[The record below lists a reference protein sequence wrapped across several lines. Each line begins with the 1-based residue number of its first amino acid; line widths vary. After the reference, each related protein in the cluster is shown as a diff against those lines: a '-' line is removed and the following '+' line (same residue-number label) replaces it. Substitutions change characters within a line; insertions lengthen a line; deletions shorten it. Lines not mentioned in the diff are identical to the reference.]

1 MDTSIRQVTTS
12 ATLEEKKKLKKEFK
26 LFDMIFITIA
36 AIIGIDTLG
45 AVSSN
50 GAQALTWL
58 LISAVTFL
66 IPYGLLTAELGSTF
80 TQEGGVYEWVKL
92 AFGRIPAS
100 LAAML
105 YWISNPLWV
114 GGTLAVTAIAAIKVF
129 WFQSANYQFFGSQTG
144 NAVTEIVIAL
154 LFIWGVT
161 WSAILSLRVGKWLS
175 VFGSYAKFG
184 LFTLFV
190 VLAITYFAGGHAT
203 GSHIVISDIVPTG
216 NLPFIFSAILPV
228 LIFNWEGFELQNGA
242 GEEMVNPQHDVP
254 RALIRAGSIAVIAYV
269 IPISVILFTLS
280 KAQLSSASG
289 FLNAY
294 KIVVSVLPTQLAT
307 VIGWIVAVAFVVGLA
322 SSGGTWIIGADR
334 TYAIASL
341 DRTAPVLLGRFS
353 GRYGTPIAV
362 NTMSGI
368 TASIAMVAAVIVN
381 TYFGSG
387 SIAGLFGLVLGF
399 VISTTILSYLFVY
412 PSYLVLRFKYPN
424 VHRPF
429 VVPGGIVGAVVV
441 TVLTTL
447 YAAVASIFLL
457 WPTDSAIVS
466 SGFSRT
472 TYELANFIPL
482 AAILLLAI
490 IFYIWGHAEKRNA
503 DVVID
508 YDLETRVERV
518 EGVGGGE

>member
-1 MDTSIRQVTTS
+1 MDSSIREVTTS

-36 AIIGIDTLG
+36 GIIGIDTLG

-58 LISAVTFL
+58 IISAVTFL
-66 IPYGLLTAELGSTF
+66 LPYGLLTSELGSTF

-114 GGTLAVTAIAAIKVF
+114 GGTLSVTAIAAIKVF
-129 WFQSANYQFFGSQTG
+129 WFQDGNYQFFGSSTG
-144 NAVTEIVIAL
+144 NAITEIVIAL

-184 LFTLFV
+184 LFGLFV
-190 VLAITYFAGGHAT
+190 VLAIIYFASGRST
-203 GSHIVISDIVPTG
+203 GAHISISDIVPTG
-216 NLPFIFSAILPV
+216 NLGFIFSAILPV
-228 LIFNWEGFELQNGA
+228 LIFNWVGFELQNGA

-254 RALIRAGSIAVIAYV
+254 RALIRGGIVAVIAYA
-269 IPISVILFTLS
+269 IPITVILFTLS
-280 KAQLSSASG
+280 KTQLSSASG
-289 FLNAY
+289 FLNSFR
-294 KIVVSVLPTQLAT
+294 IVASVLPTQFAT
-307 VIGWIVAVAFVVGLA
+307 ILGWIVALAFVVALA

-368 TASIAMVAAVIVN
+368 TASVAMIAAVIIN
-381 TYFGSG
+381 TFFSG
-387 SIAGLFGLVLGF
+387 GTIAGLFGLVLGF
-399 VISTTILSYLFVY
+399 VISTTTLSYLFIF
-412 PSYLVLRFKYPN
+412 PSYLALRIKYPN
-424 VHRPF
+424 IHRPF
-429 VVPGGIVGAVVV
+429 VVPGGMVGAVIV
-441 TVLTTL
+441 TVLPFA
-447 YAAVASIFLL
+447 YAAVASVFLL
-457 WPTDSAIVS
+457 WPTDSAITN

-482 AAILLLAI
+482 AI
-490 IFYIWGHAEKRNA
+490 IVVLTAVFYVWGQAEKRNA
-503 DVVID
+503 DVVVD
-508 YDLETRVERV
+508 YDTATQVES
-518 EGVGGGE
+518 VGGE

>member
-1 MDTSIRQVTTS
+1 MDTSIREVTTS

-80 TQEGGVYEWVKL
+80 TQEGGAYEWVKL

-100 LAAML
+100 LTAML

-129 WFQSANYQFFGSQTG
+129 WFQSSSYQFFGSQTG

-154 LFIWGVT
+154 IFIWGVT

-175 VFGSYAKFG
+175 VFGSYAKIG

-190 VLAITYFAGGHAT
+190 VLAIVYFAGGHST
-203 GSHIVISDIVPTG
+203 GSHIAVGDIVPTG
-216 NLPFIFSAILPV
+216 NLGFIFSAILPV

-242 GEEMVNPQHDVP
+242 GEEMVNPQRDVP
-254 RALIRAGSIAVIAYV
+254 RAVIRAGIVAVISYV
-269 IPISVILFTLS
+269 VLITVILVTLS
-280 KAQLSSASG
+280 KAQLSSATG
-289 FLNAY
+289 FINAY
-294 KIVVSVLPTQLAT
+294 RIVVNVLPTQLAT
-307 VIGWIVAVAFVVGLA
+307 VLGWIVALAFVVGVA

-368 TASIAMVAAVIVN
+368 TASVALIAAIIIN
-381 TYFGSG
+381 TYYSSG
-387 SIAGLFGLVLGF
+387 SIAGLFAIVLGF
-399 VISTTILSYLFVY
+399 VISTTLLSYLFIY
-412 PSYLVLRFKYPN
+412 PAYLVLRFKYPN
-424 VHRPF
+424 VHRPY

-441 TVLTTL
+441 TVLTFL
-447 YAAVASIFLL
+447 YAAVGSIFLL
-457 WPTDSAIVS
+457 WPTDSAIVA

-482 AAILLLAI
+482 AI
-490 IFYIWGHAEKRNA
+490 IVALTIVFYVWGHVEKRNQ

-508 YDLETRVERV
+508 YNLETQVEKV
-518 EGVGGGE
+518 EGAGGE

>member
-1 MDTSIRQVTTS
+1 MDTSIREVTTS

-26 LFDMIFITIA
+26 LFDMIFVTIA

-50 GAQALTWL
+50 GPQALTWL

-66 IPYGLLTAELGSTF
+66 IPYGLLTSELGSTF

-100 LAAML
+100 LASML

-114 GGTLAVTAIAAIKVF
+114 GGTLAVSAIAAIKVF
-129 WFQSANYQFFGSQTG
+129 WFQNGNYQFFGSQTG

-161 WSAILSLRVGKWLS
+161 WTAILSLRVGKWLS
-175 VFGSYAKFG
+175 VFGSYAKIG
-184 LFTLFV
+184 LFGLFV
-190 VLAITYFAGGHAT
+190 VLAIVYFAGGRST
-203 GSHIVISDIVPTG
+203 GAHIAIGDIVPTG
-216 NLPFIFSAILPV
+216 NLGFIFSAILPV
-228 LIFNWEGFELQNGA
+228 LIFNWSGFELQNGA

-254 RALIRAGSIAVIAYV
+254 RALIRAGIVAVISYV
-269 IPISVILFTLS
+269 ILITVILVTLS
-280 KAQLSSASG
+280 KSELSSATG
-289 FLNAY
+289 FIKAY
-294 KIVVSVLPTQLAT
+294 QIVVNVLPSQLAI
-307 VIGWIVAVAFVVGLA
+307 VLGWFVTLAFILALA

-368 TASIAMVAAVIVN
+368 TASIAMIAAVIIN
-381 TYFGSG
+381 TYFSTG
-387 SIAGLFGLVLGF
+387 SIAGLYGLVLGF
-399 VISTTILSYLFVY
+399 VISTTVISYLFIF
-412 PSYLVLRFKYPN
+412 PSYLVLRLKYPN

-429 VVPGGIVGAVVV
+429 VVPGGMVGAVIV
-441 TVLTTL
+441 TVLTFA
-447 YAAVASIFLL
+447 YAAVASYFLL
-457 WPTDSAIVS
+457 IPVDSAIAS

-482 AAILLLAI
+482 AAILLLAL
-490 IFYIWGHAEKRNA
+490 IFYVWGHAEKRNR
-503 DVVID
+503 DVVVD
-508 YDLETRVERV
+508 YNLDTQLESAA
-518 EGVGGGE
+518 GGE

>member
-1 MDTSIRQVTTS
+1 MDTSIREVTTS

-36 AIIGIDTLG
+36 AIVGIDTLG
-45 AVSSN
+45 AVSAN

-66 IPYGLLTAELGSTF
+66 IPYGLLTSELGSTF

-100 LAAML
+100 VAAML

-114 GGTLAVTAIAAIKVF
+114 GGTLAVTAIGAIKVF
-129 WFQSANYQFFGSQTG
+129 WFQNGNYQFFGSQTG

-175 VFGSYAKFG
+175 VFGSYAKFT
-184 LFTLFV
+184 LFALFV
-190 VLAITYFAGGHAT
+190 VLAIVYFAGGHAT
-203 GSHIVISDIVPTG
+203 GAHTAVGDIVPTG
-216 NLPFIFSAILPV
+216 NLGFIFSAILPV
-228 LIFNWEGFELQNGA
+228 LIFNWVGFELQNGA
-242 GEEMVNPQHDVP
+242 GEEMVNPQRDVP
-254 RALIRAGSIAVIAYV
+254 RSLIRAGIIAVIGYA
-269 IPISVILFTLS
+269 IPITVILFTLS
-280 KAQLSSASG
+280 KAQLSSATG
-289 FLNAY
+289 FLKSY
-294 KIVVSVLPTQLAT
+294 QVVSSVLPTQFAT
-307 VIGWIVAVAFVVGLA
+307 ILGWIVALGIVLGLA
-322 SSGGTWIIGADR
+322 SSGSTWIIGADR

-353 GRYGTPIAV
+353 GRFGTPIAV

-368 TASIAMVAAVIVN
+368 TASLFMVAAVIIN
-381 TYFGSG
+381 TYFSNA
-387 SIAGLFGLVLGF
+387 SIAGLFGIVLGF
-399 VISTTILSYLFVY
+399 VISTTLLSYLFIF
-412 PSYLVLRFKYPN
+412 PAYLALRLKYPH

-441 TVLTTL
+441 TVLAFA
-447 YAAVASIFLL
+447 YAAVASVFLL
-457 WPTDSAIVS
+457 WPTDSGIAA

-482 AAILLLAI
+482 AIIVVLALV
-490 IFYIWGHAEKRNA
+490 FYVWGHVEKRNQ

-508 YDLETRVERV
+508 YNLETQAETV
-518 EGVGGGE
+518 EGAGGE

>member
-1 MDTSIRQVTTS
+1 MDTSIREVTTS

-26 LFDMIFITIA
+26 LFDMIFITIT

-45 AVSSN
+45 AVSSH

-66 IPYGLLTAELGSTF
+66 IPYGLLTSELGSTF

-100 LAAML
+100 FAAML

-114 GGTLAVTAIAAIKVF
+114 GGTLSVTAIGAIKIF
-129 WFQSANYQFFGSQTG
+129 WFQNSNYLFFGSQTG
-144 NAVTEIVIAL
+144 NAITEIVIAL
-154 LFIWGVT
+154 IFIWGVT
-161 WSAILSLRVGKWLS
+161 WSAILSLHVGKWLS
-175 VFGSYAKFG
+175 VIGSYAKFG
-184 LFTLFV
+184 LFALFV
-190 VLAITYFAGGHAT
+190 VLAIVFFAGGHST
-203 GSHIVISDIVPTG
+203 GSHIAFSDLAPSGDLGT
-216 NLPFIFSAILPV
+216 IFSAILPV
-228 LIFNWEGFELQNGA
+228 LIFNWVGFELQNGA
-242 GEEMVNPQHDVP
+242 GEEMVNPQRDVP
-254 RALIRAGSIAVIAYV
+254 RTLIRAGIAAAIGYA
-269 IPISVILFTLS
+269 IPITVILFTLS
-280 KAQLSSASG
+280 KAQLSSATG
-289 FLNAY
+289 FLSSY
-294 KIVVSVLPTQLAT
+294 QIVASILPTQLAT
-307 VIGWIVAVAFVVGLA
+307 ILGWIVALGIVVALA
-322 SSGGTWIIGADR
+322 SSGSTWIIGADR

-368 TASIAMVAAVIVN
+368 TASVAMIAAVIIN
-381 TYFGSG
+381 SYFGSG

-399 VISTTILSYLFVY
+399 VISTTTLSYLFIF
-412 PSYLVLRFKYPN
+412 PSYLALRIKYPN

-429 VVPGGIVGAVVV
+429 VVPGGMAGAVIV
-441 TVLTTL
+441 TVLSFA

-457 WPTDSAIVS
+457 WPTDSAIAS

-482 AAILLLAI
+482 AI
-490 IFYIWGHAEKRNA
+490 IVVLTAVFYVWGQTEKRNA
-503 DVVID
+503 DVIVD
-508 YDLETRVERV
+508 YNTTTQIES
-518 EGVGGGE
+518 VGGE

>member
-1 MDTSIRQVTTS
+1 MDTSIREVTTS

-26 LFDMIFITIA
+26 LFDMIFITIT

-45 AVSSN
+45 AVSSH

-66 IPYGLLTAELGSTF
+66 IPYGLLTSELGSTF

-100 LAAML
+100 IAAML

-114 GGTLAVTAIAAIKVF
+114 GGTLSVTAIAAIKVF
-129 WFQSANYQFFGSQTG
+129 WFQNGNYQFFGSQAG
-144 NAVTEIVIAL
+144 NAITEIVIAL
-154 LFIWGVT
+154 IFIWGVT

-184 LFTLFV
+184 LFALFV
-190 VLAITYFAGGHAT
+190 VLAIVFLAGGHST
-203 GSHIVISDIVPTG
+203 GSHVAFSDLAPSG
-216 NLPFIFSAILPV
+216 DLGLIFSAILPV
-228 LIFNWEGFELQNGA
+228 LIFNWVGFELQNGA
-242 GEEMVNPQHDVP
+242 GEEMVNPQRDVP
-254 RALIRAGSIAVIAYV
+254 RSLIRAGIAAAIGYA
-269 IPISVILFTLS
+269 IPITVILFTLS

-289 FLNAY
+289 FLNSY
-294 KIVVSVLPTQLAT
+294 QIVASVLPTQLAT
-307 VIGWIVAVAFVVGLA
+307 VLGWIVAVALVVALA

-368 TASIAMVAAVIVN
+368 TASLFMIAAVIIN
-381 TYFGSG
+381 TFYSSG

-399 VISTTILSYLFVY
+399 VISTTTLSYLFIF
-412 PSYLVLRFKYPN
+412 PSYLALRIKYPH

-429 VVPGGIVGAVVV
+429 VVPGGMVGAVIV
-441 TVLTTL
+441 TVLSFA

-457 WPTDSAIVS
+457 WPTDSAIAG
-466 SGFSRT
+466 SGFDRT
-472 TYELANFIPL
+472 AYELANFIPL
-482 AAILLLAI
+482 AIILVLTI
-490 IFYIWGHAEKRNA
+490 IFYVWGHLEKRNA
-503 DVVID
+503 DVVVD
-508 YDLETRVERV
+508 YNLETRVES
-518 EGVGGGE
+518 VGGE

>member
-1 MDTSIRQVTTS
+1 MDTSIREVTTQ

-26 LFDMIFITIA
+26 LFDMIFVTIA
-36 AIIGIDTLG
+36 AIVGIDTLG

-66 IPYGLLTAELGSTF
+66 IPYGLLTSELGSTF

-100 LAAML
+100 FAAML

-114 GGTLAVTAIAAIKVF
+114 GGTLAVSAIAAIKVF
-129 WFQSANYQFFGSQTG
+129 WFQNGNYLFFGSQSG
-144 NAVTEIVIAL
+144 NAVTEIIIAL
-154 LFIWGVT
+154 IFIWGVT

-175 VFGSYAKFG
+175 VFGSYAKFS
-184 LFTLFV
+184 LFAFFV
-190 VLAITYFAGGHAT
+190 VLALVYFGGGHST
-203 GSHIVISDIVPTG
+203 GAHITIGDIVPTG
-216 NLPFIFSAILPV
+216 NLGFIFSAILPV
-228 LIFNWEGFELQNGA
+228 LIFNWAGFELQNGA
-242 GEEMVNPQHDVP
+242 GEEMVNPQRDVP
-254 RALIRAGSIAVIAYV
+254 RSLIRAGIVVVIGYA
-269 IPISVILFTLS
+269 IPITVILFTLS
-280 KAQLSSASG
+280 KNDLSSASG
-289 FLNAY
+289 FLNSY
-294 KIVVSVLPTQLAT
+294 KIVESVLPTQLAT
-307 VIGWIVAVAFVVGLA
+307 ILGWIVALAFILSLA

-341 DRTAPVLLGRFS
+341 DRTAPMLLGRFS
-353 GRYGTPIAV
+353 GRYGSPIAV

-368 TASIAMVAAVIVN
+368 TASVAMIAAVIIN

-399 VISTTILSYLFVY
+399 VISTTTLSYLFIF
-412 PSYLVLRFKYPN
+412 PAYLALRIKYPH

-429 VVPGGIVGAVVV
+429 VVPGGMAGAVIV
-441 TVLTTL
+441 TVLTFL

-457 WPTDSAIVS
+457 WPTDSAIAN

-482 AAILLLAI
+482 AIVALLTI
-490 IFYIWGHAEKRNA
+490 VFYVWGHAEKRNA
-503 DVVID
+503 DVIVD
-508 YDLETRVERV
+508 FNLETQVESI
-518 EGVGGGE
+518 GGE